1 MAKVVFIDMKESKDF
16 QFTENLFKN
25 LGQDYALLTAGVEN
39 DFNTMT
45 VGWATFG
52 VIWGKNVITCYVRPS
67 RFTYEFMEKNDY
79 FTLSFYD
86 ARFIAQLT
94 YLGTHS
100 GRNEDKVGKVGFKP
114 LLCGESVTFEEAKVT
129 FLCKKIYHQNLD
141 EHQIAA
147 SIKERYYPRDD
158 FHRFYIGEILKTFVN
173 E

>member
-86 ARFIAQLT
+86 ARFI
-94 YLGTHS
+94 
-100 GRNEDKVGKVGFKP
+100 
-114 LLCGESVTFEEAKVT
+114 
-129 FLCKKIYHQNLD
+129 
-141 EHQIAA
+141 
-147 SIKERYYPRDD
+147 
-158 FHRFYIGEILKTFVN
+158 
-173 E
+173 